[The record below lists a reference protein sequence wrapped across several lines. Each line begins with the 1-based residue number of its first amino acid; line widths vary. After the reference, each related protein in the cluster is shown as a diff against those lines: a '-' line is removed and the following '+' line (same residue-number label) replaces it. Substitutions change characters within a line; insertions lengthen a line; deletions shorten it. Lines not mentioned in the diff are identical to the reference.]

1 MGASDGAMG
10 ATTEQG
16 APVSGLTEAP
26 PDRDFGAALLDTAQT
41 LMCVLDRE
49 GRIVRFNRACEE
61 ATGFASE
68 EVVGRLARDF
78 VIPREDADAFAAW
91 LEEVWSSRAPNP
103 QQGHWLTKSGGR
115 RLIAWANRP
124 LVDDDGDVRLLVTSG
139 LDITE
144 RESAASELWSL
155 QAELRDRLQELS
167 RLAAEQAA
175 LRRVATL
182 VARERAPEEVFSAV
196 TEEAGRLLEAESS
209 ALLSYSVDG
218 RVGTIVG
225 RWTEADTG
233 AFPVGTVIP
242 VEGENSLTVTV
253 ARTGKAGRINDYTD
267 ISGEA
272 ARRIRAYGF
281 HSVVAAP
288 VVVGARVWGLLIVA
302 TQRPEP
308 LVEGAEQRLE
318 NFAELVALA
327 LGSADARNE
336 LAASRARIVEA
347 ADAARRRLERD
358 LHDGAQQRLVALSM
372 TLRLARARV
381 EQQDAAA
388 AAQLLES
395 AGHELQQGL
404 EQLRE
409 VARGIHPALLSERGL
424 RPALEVAGHARA
436 VPGRARRGRRA
447 LRPSRRGR
455 RLLPGVRGAD
465 QRGQVRRPEARDHH
479 RLARGRPARGADRR
493 RRRRRR
499 RSRRRHRAARAG
511 RPRGR
516 PGRPPARRK
525 PRGHRHGGARRAA
538 PRPPPAGLRR
548 RSLPRSAGAPSLT
561 DAPVPTRH
569 RRGSQPHAPRFQP
582 LRGGER
588 A

>member
-1 MGASDGAMG
+1 MGASDGATG

-16 APVSGLTEAP
+16 APVSGLTEAA

-41 LMCVLDRE
+41 LICVLDRE
-49 GRIVRFNRACEE
+49 GCIVRFNRACEE
-61 ATGFASE
+61 ATGFTSE
-68 EVVGRLARDF
+68 EVVGRRAVDF
-78 VIPREDADAFAAW
+78 VIPPEDADAFAAW
-91 LEEVWSSRAPNP
+91 LDEVWSSRAPNP
-103 QQGHWLTKSGGR
+103 QQGHWMTKSGGR

-124 LVDDDGDVRLLVTSG
+124 LVDDDGAVRLLVTSG

-155 QAELRDRLQELS
+155 QAQLHDRLEELS

-175 LRRVATL
+175 LRRVATI
-182 VARERAPEEVFSAV
+182 VARERAPEEVFEAV
-196 TEEAGRLLEAESS
+196 TQEAGRLLGAESS
-209 ALLSYSVDG
+209 ALLAYSADH

-233 AFPVGTVIP
+233 AFPVGTVLP

-308 LVEGAEQRLE
+308 LVEGAERRLD

-336 LAASRARIVEA
+336 LAASRVRIVEA

-381 EQQDAAA
+381 EQNDPAAA
-388 AAQLLES
+388 SELLES
-395 AGHELQQGL
+395 AGDELQQGL

-424 RPALEVAGHARA
+424 RPALE
-436 VPGRARRGRRA
+436 A
-447 LRPSRRGR
+447 L
-455 RLLPGVRGAD
+455 
-465 QRGQVRRPEARDHH
+465 
-479 RLARGRPARGADRR
+479 
-493 RRRRRR
+493 
-499 RSRRRHRAARAG
+499 AARAPFPVELDVVDERFAHAVEVAVYYLVSEALTNAAKYAEPSVVTTTVAREHDGLVAQITDDG
-511 RPRGR
+511 RGGADPAGGTGLRGLADR
-516 PGRPPARRK
+516 VAALGGKLHIDSLEGAGTVVRAELPLGRPP
-525 PRGHRHGGARRAA
+525 PG
-538 PRPPPAGLRR
+538 
-548 RSLPRSAGAPSLT
+548 
-561 DAPVPTRH
+561 
-569 RRGSQPHAPRFQP
+569 
-582 LRGGER
+582 
-588 A
+588 

>member
-1 MGASDGAMG
+1 MGASDGATG
-10 ATTEQG
+10 ATTDQG
-16 APVSGLTEAP
+16 APISGLTEAP

-41 LMCVLDRE
+41 LICVLDRE

-61 ATGFASE
+61 ATGFAGE
-68 EVVGRLARDF
+68 DVVGGLARDF
-78 VIPREDADAFAAW
+78 VIPPEDADVFAAW
-91 LEEVWSSRAPNP
+91 LEGVWSSRAPSP
-103 QQGHWLTKSGGR
+103 QQGHWLTKGGGR

-155 QAELRDRLQELS
+155 QAELRERLDELS

-175 LRRVATL
+175 LRRVATI

-196 TEEAGRLLEAESS
+196 TEEAGRLLAAESS
-209 ALLSYSVDG
+209 ALLSYSPDG

-242 VEGENSLTVTV
+242 VEGENSLTVMV

-308 LVEGAEQRLE
+308 LAEGAEQRLE

-347 ADAARRRLERD
+347 ADEARRRLERD

-381 EQQDAAA
+381 EQHDAAA
-388 AAQLLES
+388 AAELLES

-424 RPALEVAGHARA
+424 RPALESLATRAPFPVELDVVDERFAHPVEVAVYYLVSEALTNAAKYADPKLVTTTVSREGERLVA
-436 VPGRARRGRRA
+436 VIADDGRG
-447 LRPSRRGR
+447 
-455 RLLPGVRGAD
+455 GAD
-465 QRGQVRRPEARDHH
+465 PAGGTGLRGLSDRVAALGGRLHIDSPQDAGTAVRAELP
-479 RLARGRPARGADRR
+479 L
-493 RRRRRR
+493 
-499 RSRRRHRAARAG
+499 
-511 RPRGR
+511 
-516 PGRPPARRK
+516 GRPPA
-525 PRGHRHGGARRAA
+525 
-538 PRPPPAGLRR
+538 
-548 RSLPRSAGAPSLT
+548 T
-561 DAPVPTRH
+561 
-569 RRGSQPHAPRFQP
+569 
-582 LRGGER
+582 
-588 A
+588 